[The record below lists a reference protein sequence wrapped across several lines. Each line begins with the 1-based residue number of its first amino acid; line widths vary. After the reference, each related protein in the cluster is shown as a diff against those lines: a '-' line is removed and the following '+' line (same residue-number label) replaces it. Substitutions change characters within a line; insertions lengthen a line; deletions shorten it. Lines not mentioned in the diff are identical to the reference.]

1 MRRVGVGARG
11 LGVALALATAC
22 SSASS
27 RPPLLGDCQANDAGC
42 STQIGV
48 GGKGG
53 DDSGSGASCDQM
65 DLSGSSQCTQCAG
78 QQCCS
83 ALTAC
88 FNDTECVNLYDCEE
102 GCGGVASCVKAECG
116 MYSGALATFNEVETC
131 LIGKCAVC
139 TESGVG
145 DPCTSNANC
154 AADRT
159 CLDGWC
165 TADCTATTAS
175 TACSGLGP
183 GGTNALGFANACL
196 AVAGTGEVC
205 VPGCTATSDCAS
217 FLDTLCLPMTAV
229 GGATVSVCSRI
240 ADASL

>member
-1 MRRVGVGARG
+1 MTRSFFAAIVVGAA
-11 LGVALALATAC
+11 VTA
-22 SSASS
+22 AV
-27 RPPLLGDCQANDAGC
+27 PGYLQG
-42 STQIGV
+42 
-48 GGKGG
+48 
-53 DDSGSGASCDQM
+53 
-65 DLSGSSQCTQCAG
+65 CTQ
-78 QQCCS
+78 
-83 ALTAC
+83 T
-88 FNDTECVNLYDCEE
+88 
-102 GCGGVASCVKAECG
+102 
-116 MYSGALATFNEVETC
+116 
-131 LIGKCAVC
+131 
-139 TESGVG
+139 GVG